1 MSQLSHLGGMTS
13 LVVAAG
19 CWAATGGAITRRLDP
34 PGSLRVVTG
43 AVVAASAATVT
54 LVALGTVGLLD
65 RVPILALSAVL
76 AGAASWWGRRR
87 HPDRPW
93 TAAPQ
98 VAAEPRW
105 IRALAL
111 GSAGATT
118 GLWSV
123 QVVRALRTG
132 ITDFDSVN
140 YHLTHAAAFVES
152 GSIGGAHAA
161 MADPF
166 HAFHP
171 MGQSLLGAGAIA
183 LAGTDLAVPLLH
195 LGWLLLAFAAAWA
208 LGQPR
213 GLGWSC
219 VAVASVA
226 VAVPA
231 VAAFSGSAT
240 TDQPSIALALAA
252 AALLSAV
259 RDRPELVA
267 VAGLAAGLAV
277 GTKLSAVPVIAVLVL
292 VVLLTGA
299 LPRRRLWLL
308 GGAAALT
315 GGAWYVRNVLIAGSP
330 LPAMDL
336 PVLRRTPTPVF
347 DAIDDTL
354 LDAVRTLGLSE
365 VARSLMRALTTPG
378 LVLVAIV
385 LAIAAVAVLRGGPT
399 RRLLGLAGLAGV
411 VAYVVTPLSGT
422 TTVPGVGPGFFVMA
436 NARYAMPAVALAG
449 IAAVLMLWPP
459 WRWVL
464 VTASAGVVGLAVL
477 EAARPETDGV
487 AILFGPALGL
497 GPAAWAALGAGT
509 ALVGAEVH
517 RRSPLPDAARGVRL
531 VGVGLLVALGTV
543 GATLVADRY
552 DRTRYAEPDGS
563 VLYARSGPVLTWIED
578 QPPLAIAAVGLADL
592 YPLAGADARHAV
604 TYLGVQGPWSDLR
617 AAASCAELRA
627 AVNAMQPDAIVA
639 DVGGLESVVDV
650 QHAVEWLTGA
660 PNLRLV
666 AEEASRR
673 VFAVEGATSAAGCP
687 D

>member
-1 MSQLSHLGGMTS
+1 
-13 LVVAAG
+13 VVA
-19 CWAATGGAITRRLDP
+19 P
-34 PGSLRVVTG
+34 EPG
-43 AVVAASAATVT
+43 
-54 LVALGTVGLLD
+54 
-65 RVPILALSAVL
+65 
-76 AGAASWWGRRR
+76 
-87 HPDRPW
+87 
-93 TAAPQ
+93 
-98 VAAEPRW
+98 W

-111 GSAGATT
+111 VSAGATT
-118 GLWSV
+118 GLWCV
-123 QVVRALRTG
+123 QVARSLRTG
-132 ITDFDSVN
+132 ITDFDSIN
-140 YHLTHAAAFVES
+140 YHLTHSAAFVQS
-152 GSIGGAHAA
+152 GSIGGAHSA

-171 MGQSLLGAGAIA
+171 MGQSLLGAGTMA

-240 TDQPSIALALAA
+240 TDQASIALALAA

-259 RDRPELVA
+259 RERPELVA

-308 GGAAALT
+308 GAAATLT

-336 PVLRRTPTPVF
+336 PLLRRTPTPVF
-347 DAIDDTL
+347 DAVDDTL
-354 LDAVRTLGLSE
+354 LDATRALGLSE
-365 VARSLMRALTTPG
+365 VARSLTRALTAPG
-378 LVLVAIV
+378 LALVAII
-385 LAIAAVAVLRGGPT
+385 LTIAAIAVLRGGPT

-411 VAYVVTPLSGT
+411 AAYVVTPLSGT
-422 TTVPGVGPGFFVMA
+422 TSVPGVAPGFFVMA

-459 WRWVL
+459 WRWLL

-477 EAARPETDGV
+477 EAARPEADAV

-497 GPAAWAALGAGT
+497 GPAAWAALGAT
-509 ALVGAEVH
+509 AAVVGAEVH
-517 RRSPLPDAARGVRL
+517 RRSALPSLARVPRI
-531 VGVGLLVALGTV
+531 VGVGLVVAVGTL
-543 GATLVADRY
+543 GATLAADRY
-552 DRTRYAEPDGS
+552 DRTRYAEPEGS
-563 VLYARSGPVLTWIED
+563 VRYARSGPVLAWIEA
-578 QPPLAIAAVGLADL
+578 QPPLEIAAVGLADL
-592 YPLAGADARHAV
+592 YPLAGSDARHAV
-604 TYLGVQGPWSDLR
+604 TYLGVRGPWSDLR
-617 AAASCAELRA
+617 AAATCAELRD

-639 DVGGLESVVDV
+639 DIAGVESVVGV
-650 QHAVEWLTGA
+650 QRAVEWLTDA

-666 AEEASRR
+666 AQEASRR
-673 VFAVEGATSAAGCP
+673 VFAVDGATSADGCP